1 MIELKGKTLQELEDL
16 YNNANEDEQKW
27 MQDNLHL

>member
-16 YNNANEDEQKW
+16 YDQQFLATFFI
-27 MQDNLHL
+27 